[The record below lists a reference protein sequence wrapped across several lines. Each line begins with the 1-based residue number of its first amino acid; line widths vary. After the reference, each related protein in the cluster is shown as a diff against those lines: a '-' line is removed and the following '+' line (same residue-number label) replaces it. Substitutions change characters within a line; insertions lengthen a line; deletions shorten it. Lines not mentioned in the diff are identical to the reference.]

1 MDIDNYNV
9 SQFNQGV
16 NSYLSQM
23 ANYNAQVNFYAQQ
36 SAEQKQ
42 RDENISQLLE
52 MTGLGGMEIIK
63 NFMKTKAWK
72 ALSGYVEN
80 QLNNNVDIQ
89 QIKSELMNKTK
100 SYLRDNFNIDLD
112 KPSNGLLNKALTDL
126 NLSSNDLKS
135 IAQGNTDVLEQK
147 MTQRLQQEL
156 NTRTGMTPEQIQQR
170 LLDIQDQAQTVK
182 TKIQQQAEEMRTQA
196 QQQVEDLRTQAQQ
209 QVEGMRTQAQ
219 QQVEDL
225 RTQAEGMRTQA
236 QQQVEDLR
244 TQAEGMRTQAQ
255 QQVEGMRTQAEGMR
269 TQAQQQVEGIRT
281 QAQQQVEGM
290 RTQAQQRVQSIQDQF
305 ETLRDTAR
313 TTITPDVMSRP
324 TLTFEEQ
331 RARFQSRLNELEAPE
346 VKAPEIKMWRS
357 SQSLIQRGTPLEPL
371 NIPEQQPTELST
383 TAGDLLGSLG
393 EQGALIG
400 AGIGESYIRDRPTR
414 FATEQATNIGGFLEQ
429 TTGAISKSIRG
440 AYQSIKSSLLPT
452 REPPVPANPDTEV
465 IDEERPVELQ
475 DMASQAP
482 TETAPA
488 EAPTT
493 TTTTTTTAT
502 TAETE
507 GAVDTTLGTEGAVDT
522 TLGTEGAVDA
532 TLGEVAG
539 ATSETLAIPAVG
551 EIVEG
556 GIGLAAIGFSLYYGL
571 KDLFSSDDDTPPPPE
586 MTVPS
591 YQAGI

>member
-196 QQQVEDLRTQAQQ
+196 QQQVEDL
-209 QVEGMRTQAQ
+209 
-219 QQVEDL
+219 
-225 RTQAEGMRTQA
+225 
-236 QQQVEDLR
+236 
-244 TQAEGMRTQAQ
+244 
-255 QQVEGMRTQAEGMR
+255 RTQAEGMR

-507 GAVDTTLGTEGAVDT
+507 GAVDTTLGTEGAVD
-522 TLGTEGAVDA
+522 A

>member
-244 TQAEGMRTQAQ
+244 TQAQ

-269 TQAQQQVEGIRT
+269 TQAQQQVEGMRT

>member
-16 NSYLSQM
+16 NEYLSQM

-126 NLSSNDLKS
+126 NLSSDDLKS

-156 NTRTGMTPEQIQQR
+156 KTRTGMTPEQIQQR
-170 LLDIQDQAQTVK
+170 LSDIQDQAQTVK
-182 TKIQQQAEEMRTQA
+182 TQIQQQAQSIQDEAQQRVSQVQQQAQQVQDEAQQVQDEAQQRISQVQQQAQQVQDEAQSRVSQVQQEAQSRVSQA
-196 QQQVEDLRTQAQQ
+196 QQQLQA
-209 QVEGMRTQAQ
+209 T
-219 QQVEDL
+219 
-225 RTQAEGMRTQA
+225 
-236 QQQVEDLR
+236 
-244 TQAEGMRTQAQ
+244 
-255 QQVEGMRTQAEGMR
+255 
-269 TQAQQQVEGIRT
+269 
-281 QAQQQVEGM
+281 
-290 RTQAQQRVQSIQDQF
+290 QDQF

-313 TTITPDVMSRP
+313 TTITPDVMARP

-331 RARFQSRLNELEAPE
+331 RSRFQSRLNELEAPE
-346 VKAPEIKMWRS
+346 VQAPEIKMWRS

-414 FATEQATNIGGFLEQ
+414 FATEQATNIGGFIEQ
-429 TTGAISKSIRG
+429 TTGAISKAVRG

-452 REPPVPANPDTEV
+452 REPPEPANPDTEV
-465 IDEERPVELQ
+465 IDEERPIELQ

-493 TTTTTTTAT
+493 TTTTTAT
-502 TAETE
+502 TAET
-507 GAVDTTLGTEGAVDT
+507 GAEA
-522 TLGTEGAVDA
+522 GAVDA
-532 TLGEVAG
+532 TLGEA
-539 ATSETLAIPAVG
+539 AAAASSSLAVPGVG
-551 EIVEG
+551 EIIEG
-556 GIGLAAIGFSLYYGL
+556 AIGIAAVGASLYFGL

>member
-16 NSYLSQM
+16 NEYLSQM

-126 NLSSNDLKS
+126 NLSSDDLKS

-156 NTRTGMTPEQIQQR
+156 KTRTGMTPEQIQQR
-170 LLDIQDQAQTVK
+170 LSDIQDQAQTVK
-182 TKIQQQAEEMRTQA
+182 TQIQQQAQSIQDEAQQRVSQVQQQAQQVQDEAQQVQDEAQQRISQVQQQAQQVQDEAQSRVSQVQQEAQSRVSQVQQEAQSRVSQVQQEAQSRVSQA
-196 QQQVEDLRTQAQQ
+196 QQQLQA
-209 QVEGMRTQAQ
+209 T
-219 QQVEDL
+219 
-225 RTQAEGMRTQA
+225 
-236 QQQVEDLR
+236 
-244 TQAEGMRTQAQ
+244 
-255 QQVEGMRTQAEGMR
+255 
-269 TQAQQQVEGIRT
+269 
-281 QAQQQVEGM
+281 
-290 RTQAQQRVQSIQDQF
+290 QDQF

-313 TTITPDVMSRP
+313 TTITPDVMARP

-331 RARFQSRLNELEAPE
+331 RSRFQSRLNELEAPE
-346 VKAPEIKMWRS
+346 VQAPEIKMWRS

-414 FATEQATNIGGFLEQ
+414 FATEQATNIGAFIEQ
-429 TTGAISKSIRG
+429 TTGKISKAVRG

-452 REPPVPANPDTEV
+452 REPPEPANPDTEV
-465 IDEERPVELQ
+465 IDEERPIELQ

-493 TTTTTTTAT
+493 TTTTTAT
-502 TAETE
+502 TAET
-507 GAVDTTLGTEGAVDT
+507 GAEA
-522 TLGTEGAVDA
+522 GAVDA
-532 TLGEVAG
+532 TLGEAG
-539 ATSETLAIPAVG
+539 AEAGAVDATLGEAAAAASSSLAVPGVG
-551 EIVEG
+551 EIIEG
-556 GIGLAAIGFSLYYGL
+556 AIGIAAVGASLYFGL

>member
-219 QQVEDL
+219 QQVE
-225 RTQAEGMRTQA
+225 GI
-236 QQQVEDLR
+236 R

-255 QQVEGMRTQAEGMR
+255 QQVEGM
-269 TQAQQQVEGIRT
+269 RT